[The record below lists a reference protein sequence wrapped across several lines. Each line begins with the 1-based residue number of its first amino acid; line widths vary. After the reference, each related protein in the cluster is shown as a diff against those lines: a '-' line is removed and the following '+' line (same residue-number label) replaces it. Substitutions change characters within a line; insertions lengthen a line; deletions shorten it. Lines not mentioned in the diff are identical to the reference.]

1 LRHWQPICRL
11 QVEDKHEN
19 MLPLAQQGSNN
30 YSNNAREIREE
41 FREYFVSPQGEVPW
55 Q

>member
-1 LRHWQPICRL
+1 
-11 QVEDKHEN
+11 

-55 Q
+55 QYKLM